1 MLKYVH
7 VFFAVMLLNILT
19 ITAFAA
25 TVQNTDLKIQ
35 SLTIVEG
42 SAISNV
48 SLNPHQTVTICMK
61 GCFVTFPNKDRFAV
75 KEEDNIKITEGRAIF
90 K

>member
-75 KEEDNIKITEGRAIF
+75 KAEDNIKITEGRAIF